1 MTLRKPSASWDRA
14 LRTLALLLAWIG
26 VLAIATACENVRTVT
41 PNPPADQTTHAT
53 PTSAREVPPPRPDV
67 PAVSS
72 AQGEPAKSIAPATS
86 TAPVPSAAP
95 AAALRRIYIHPLG
108 PSLPDAD
115 ADFVRS
121 SLTAFYA
128 MDVLMLP
135 RSPLP
140 RDAYYA
146 PRSRYRA
153 EKLLAH
159 LQASLPAD
167 GFRVLGLTGHDIS
180 TTKDAYEDW
189 GILGLATVDG
199 EACVISTFRTRKAAR
214 SPEHARIRLGK
225 TAVHEIGHTLGL
237 PHCPNPG
244 CLMEDARGTV
254 ATTDTEYDLC
264 HDCRARLE
272 AAGYPLASGTTI
284 PWPRPGE

>member
-1 MTLRKPSASWDRA
+1 MYALAVPLSKP
-14 LRTLALLLAWIG
+14 LALVMLLIG
-26 VLAIATACENVRTVT
+26 VVALSMTTSCESVRTVA
-41 PNPPADQTTHAT
+41 PNPEARPASAAHPT
-53 PTSAREVPPPRPDV
+53 PRSQIPTEPLASASAPV
-67 PAVSS
+67 PA
-72 AQGEPAKSIAPATS
+72 AS
-86 TAPVPSAAP
+86 TAPAP
-95 AAALRRIYIHPLG
+95 ARRLYIHPLG
-108 PSLPDAD
+108 PALPDAD
-115 ADFVRS
+115 AEFVQRS
-121 SLTAFYA
+121 LAAFYT
-128 MDVLMLP
+128 MDLLLLP

-153 EKLLAH
+153 EKLLEH
-159 LQASLPAD
+159 LQTSLPED

-180 TTKDAYEDW
+180 TTKEPYEDW

-199 EACVISTFRTRKAAR
+199 EACVISTFRTKKGAK

-237 PHCPNPG
+237 PHCPNQG

-264 HDCRARLE
+264 PDCRAKLE
-272 AAGYPLASGTTI
+272 AAGYPLATGTTI